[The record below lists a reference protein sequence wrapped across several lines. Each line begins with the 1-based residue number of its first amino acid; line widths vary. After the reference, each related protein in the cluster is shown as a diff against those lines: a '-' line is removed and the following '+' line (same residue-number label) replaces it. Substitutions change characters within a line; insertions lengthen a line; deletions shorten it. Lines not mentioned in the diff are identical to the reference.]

1 MKIKTGDGW
10 KGKSKADMINR
21 VLGTDFKQHMQSGVR
36 INRGTS
42 DEILAWFVVLD
53 EKPRGTDG
61 SWLWVD
67 KLSCDGREI
76 EEFYVGDDY
85 LKYKYKMKKGEFPRR
100 LVFQIDPDDVGD
112 RYFCRF
118 MGEFHLVERNDNIG
132 YKRYKKVS
140 DEFKLIRE
148 EGR

>member
-76 EEFYVGDDY
+76 EEFYVGDD
-85 LKYKYKMKKGEFPRR
+85 
-100 LVFQIDPDDVGD
+100 
-112 RYFCRF
+112 
-118 MGEFHLVERNDNIG
+118 
-132 YKRYKKVS
+132 
-140 DEFKLIRE
+140 
-148 EGR
+148 